1 MLKNK
6 TLERIAHCWNEATL
20 CFPLCHCAQDLE
32 LRKRGGG
39 KGGREEK
46 GREHV
51 FSGRIGHL
59 INSPPTLSLIESKEL
74 PQDIIYNMLLLEEGE

>member
-1 MLKNK
+1 MVTEEFMELKEMLKNK

-51 FSGRIGHL
+51 FSGRDRTS
-59 INSPPTLSLIESKEL
+59 N
-74 PQDIIYNMLLLEEGE
+74 